1 MTKYMSAMVDVLCL
15 RWIARKLAY
24 THPIFT
30 LVVGR
35 ILMVF
40 GVVWFVFSAAA
51 PIQGQVDLGT
61 ALINLLVFVFTI
73 VLAWALLG
81 ATNEVYCR
89 LEGLP
94 VRPW

>member
-1 MTKYMSAMVDVLCL
+1 MTKYFSAMVDVLCL

-24 THPIFT
+24 EHPVVT

-35 ILMVF
+35 LLMVF
-40 GVVWFVFSAAA
+40 GVVWFVLSASGL
-51 PIQGQVDLGT
+51 IQGRVDLGS
-61 ALINLLVFVFTI
+61 ALIDLLVFVFVI